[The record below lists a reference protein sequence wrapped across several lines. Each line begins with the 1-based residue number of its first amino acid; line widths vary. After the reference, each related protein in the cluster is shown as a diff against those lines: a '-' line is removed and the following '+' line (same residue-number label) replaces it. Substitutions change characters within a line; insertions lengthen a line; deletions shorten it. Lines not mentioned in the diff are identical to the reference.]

1 MRYKE
6 FAIIHESGPATTTLG
21 QDLGMSG
28 SSTLNGVGRYSAQDD
43 NVDKMSLGATRKPK
57 VTLKMLNKLKMIR
70 SAKKLEILQKS
81 KLLGII
87 YAPPSGD
94 ASP

>member
-1 MRYKE
+1 MRYRE
-6 FAIIHESGPATTTLG
+6 FKRINESGPASTMLG
-21 QDLGMSG
+21 QDLSMSG

-43 NVDKMSLGATRKPK
+43 NVDKMSLSNTRKPK

-70 SAKKLEILQKS
+70 AAKKLEMLQKS

-87 YAPPSGD
+87 YAPPAGD
-94 ASP
+94 GSP